1 MIDVIDIKR
10 FCTDDLI
17 TEDER
22 AERLISPQ
30 AADPEK
36 KVFLCD
42 DHTLGFVYECQ
53 PLSGGGN
60 KEKTKVDQLLGN
72 NYPPGTSMS
81 FLLFRSPD
89 IEARLR
95 SAEKMREFQSHPLL
109 REVFGSRMEFLR
121 AHTTENIDAHM
132 PNGGSMDIGRIVDL
146 KLIISVKFPYKG
158 KDPSD
163 EMITEA
169 MQWNNR
175 IISGLTTIGLAPYQM
190 GPEEYIRMLQ
200 TFLNWNIHSTWREAK
215 TSLWERDKP
224 ISAQIFDP
232 NTAVISAKT
241 DVLQLGDDCFV
252 KVLSAKKL
260 PDVMYFGDAMQ
271 YAGDLTGRNQGI
283 QNNYAVCCNV
293 FWPDSENMK
302 SELAKKRQWSAQQAY
317 GPLVKFEPVLGEVKE
332 SFDIIYKSLNQ
343 GARPLK
349 LSYSLILFG
358 KSEKEITSL
367 SAAAAPLWS
376 SQRFKLIE
384 DKYIMLPMFVNCLP
398 LCMDV
403 SAIRDLFRYKT
414 LTSMQAS
421 AVVPIFGEGKGVEV
435 PHVQLISRN
444 GQLMNLSLHSHVA
457 TNQNAVIAAESGS
470 GKSFLLNEIILMYM
484 SVGAQVWVIDAGKSY
499 KKLCE
504 SLGGD
509 FVQFGD
515 RSGICLNPFQT
526 IEDWDEDEDAIHT
539 IVTTMASASGKLSD
553 LQSSMLKSV
562 MRDIWNETMEE
573 RIAAVREQYDALNAE
588 CDAKVAKLNEDFEN
602 AKRALG
608 DDKVRIGNIASEL
621 TAQLGEVQAYRTRSI
636 QALLPPTKMSVDMI
650 SDRCK
655 ASDDP
660 RIQDIGKQLETF
672 TSRSSYGRYF
682 NGNNNASFK
691 SELTVLE
698 LDELQGRHHLRQV
711 VLLQLISQIQR
722 EIFLGD
728 RGRKRLVVID
738 EAWDLLKE
746 GEVARFMEHAYRKF
760 RKYGGSAIIAT
771 QSIQDLYSNES
782 GVAIANNS
790 SNMFLLAQKATTIEQ
805 VRKEAKL
812 VLDDWGFNTLKS
824 VHTEPG
830 VFSEVFMLVGPILS
844 LGRLVVSDFQKLLY
858 STTPQDVADIQKY
871 QDKGMPI
878 AEAINAV
885 LHDRGIKNEE
895 KENRE
900 KAKSIAS

>member
-1 MIDVIDIKR
+1 MIDVVDIKR

-17 TEDER
+17 EEDER

-53 PLSGGGN
+53 PLSGGSM
-60 KEKTKVDQLLGN
+60 KEKDKVDQLLGN
-72 NYPPGTSMS
+72 NYPSGTSMS

-89 IEARLR
+89 IEAQLR
-95 SAEKMREFQSHPLL
+95 DAEQMRAEQEHPLL

-121 AHTTENIDAHM
+121 QHTTENINARL

-146 KLIISVKFPYKG
+146 KLIISVKIPYKG
-158 KDPSD
+158 KEPSD
-163 EMITEA
+163 EVLAEA
-169 MQWNNR
+169 LQWNNR
-175 IISGLTTIGLAPYQM
+175 IVSGLTTIGLAPYQM
-190 GPEEYIRMLQ
+190 GPEDYVRMLH
-200 TFLNWNIHSTWREAK
+200 TFLNWNIHSTWRESEAP
-215 TSLWERDKP
+215 LWEPDKP

-232 NTAVISAKT
+232 NTAVITAKK
-241 DVLQLGDDCFV
+241 DILQFGDDCYV

-260 PDVMYFGDAMQ
+260 PEALYFGDAMQ
-271 YAGDLTGRNQGI
+271 YAGDLSGRNQGI
-283 QNNYAVCCNV
+283 QNNYAVCCNI

-332 SFDIIYKSLNQ
+332 SFDIIYKSLNS

-349 LSYSLILFG
+349 MSYSLILFG
-358 KSEKEITSL
+358 KSEKEITTL
-367 SAAAAPLWS
+367 AAAAAPLWS
-376 SQRFKLIE
+376 SQKFKLLE
-384 DKYIMLPMFVNCLP
+384 DKYVMLPMLVSCLP

-403 SAIRDLFRYKT
+403 EAIKDLFRYKT

-421 AVVPIFGEGKGVEV
+421 AVIPIFGEGKGVEV
-435 PHVQLISRN
+435 PHVHLISRN

-526 IEDWDEDEDAIHT
+526 IEDWEEDEDAIHT
-539 IVTTMASASGKLSD
+539 IVTTMASATGKLSD
-553 LQSSMLKSV
+553 LQSSMLKSI
-562 MRDIWNETMEE
+562 MRDIWNETYRE
-573 RIAAVREQYDALNAE
+573 RIHAVQAQYDALQAD
-588 CDAKVAKLNEDFEN
+588 CDAQIKQLTEDFER
-602 AKRALG
+602 AKEVLG
-608 DDKVRIGNIASEL
+608 NDTVRINNLQTEL
-621 TAQLGEVQAYRTRSI
+621 NAQIGEVEARRTHETR
-636 QALLPPTKMSVDMI
+636 AMLPPTTMSVDMI
-650 SDRCK
+650 ADRCK
-655 ASDDP
+655 ANEDV
-660 RIQDIGKQLETF
+660 RIQDIGNQLETF

-682 NGNNNASFK
+682 NGRNNASFK

-771 QSIQDLYSNES
+771 QSIQDLYSNEA

-830 VFSEVFMLVGPILS
+830 VFSEVFMLEGPVMS

-871 QDKGMPI
+871 QDQGYPI

-885 LHDRGIKNEE
+885 LRDRGIKNDEE
-895 KENRE
+895 GKEVTKKE
-900 KAKSIAS
+900 D